1 MGLQSAEELRNRPL
15 KMKLSLILLG
25 LLAFTAVARSETE
38 ELMPEDEFGMD
49 GPDGATTPG
58 DAEFWWFWKTITI
71 TVTSA
76 STSVTTTT
84 TTSTSTTTCVP
95 ASFFVAT
102 TACRRRRGIMEESGL
117 EAILPSEPKEVMA
130 SVAVDDR
137 AVPELESSQ
146 HLVEAAP
153 SPIDE
158 RFIFWRRSTTTVST
172 TTTSTSTSTSVTTST
187 SLIQLG
193 TDTSVAL
200 CLPSGM
206 TIC

>member
-1 MGLQSAEELRNRPL
+1 MGQSAEELRNRPL

-25 LLAFTAVARSETE
+25 LLAFTAVARAETE

-58 DAEFWWFWKTITI
+58 DAEFFWFWKTIII

-84 TTSTSTTTCVP
+84 TTSTATTSCVP
-95 ASFFVAT
+95 ADFFAAT
-102 TACRRRRGIMEESGL
+102 AACRRRRGILEQSGTALEE
-117 EAILPSEPKEVMA
+117 IMPSEPKEVMA

-193 TDTSVAL
+193 TDTSF
-200 CLPSGM
+200 
-206 TIC
+206 

>member
-1 MGLQSAEELRNRPL
+1 MGTNSKSFPRKNSLE
-15 KMKLSLILLG
+15 MKLSLILLG
-25 LLAFTAVARSETE
+25 LLAFTAVARTETE

-84 TTSTSTTTCVP
+84 TCVP

-117 EAILPSEPKEVMA
+117 EVIMPSEPKEVMA

-146 HLVEAAP
+146 HLEETALSAV
-153 SPIDE
+153 DE
-158 RFIFWRRSTTTVST
+158 RWIFWRRTTTTVST

-187 SLIQLG
+187 SSILLG
-193 TDTSVAL
+193 NAASVVN
-200 CLPSGM
+200 CLPAGLS
-206 TIC
+206 IC

>member
-1 MGLQSAEELRNRPL
+1 MGTNSKSFPRKNSLE
-15 KMKLSLILLG
+15 MKLSLILLG
-25 LLAFTAVARSETE
+25 LLAFTAVARTETE

-84 TTSTSTTTCVP
+84 TTSTTTCVP

-102 TACRRRRGIMEESGL
+102 TACRRRRGILEESGL
-117 EAILPSEPKEVMA
+117 EVIMPSEPKEVMA

-146 HLVEAAP
+146 HLEETALSAV
-153 SPIDE
+153 DE
-158 RFIFWRRSTTTVST
+158 RWIFWRRTTTTVST
-172 TTTSTSTSTSVTTST
+172 TTTSVTTST
-187 SLIQLG
+187 SSILLG
-193 TDTSVAL
+193 NAASVVN
-200 CLPSGM
+200 CLPSGLSV
-206 TIC
+206 

>member
-1 MGLQSAEELRNRPL
+1 MGQSAEELRNRPL

-25 LLAFTAVARSETE
+25 LLAFAAVARAETE

-58 DAEFWWFWKTITI
+58 DAEFFWFWKTIII

-84 TTSTSTTTCVP
+84 TTSTSFTCVP
-95 ASFFVAT
+95 ADFFVST
-102 TACRRRRGIMEESGL
+102 TACRRRRGILEQSGTALEE
-117 EAILPSEPKEVMA
+117 IMPSEPKEVMA

-200 CLPSGM
+200 CL
-206 TIC
+206 